1 MIDKI
6 ECLSANDDDDEEEED
21 DDDLEVNDVDTLR
34 NENSF
39 ALMLDELQMRLFP
52 DWTFEISKNCKYT
65 GSILNQ
71 NRHV

>member
-6 ECLSANDDDDEEEED
+6 ECLSANDDDDEEEEED

-52 DWTFEISKNCKYT
+52 D
-65 GSILNQ
+65 
-71 NRHV
+71 